1 MKNLSVLL
9 LLLFSVCLIPAA
21 ADTQNIPQ
29 WEEFC
34 PAEYKDAG
42 SATFNLNKNY
52 WHNRKM
58 QFENSVNECSK
69 KPDSERTECY
79 QQVRELENM
88 KNEILDDRKSHE
100 VPVIRSKEVD
110 FPEFGYAVE
119 TVINTSSTPIP
130 ADKEEVREK

>member
-1 MKNLSVLL
+1 MKNLSVLF
-9 LLLFSVCLIPAA
+9 LLLFAACTLPAPA
-21 ADTQNIPQ
+21 GTQNIPQ

-34 PAEYKDAG
+34 PAEYKNAS

-58 QFENSVNECSK
+58 QFEISINECSRR
-69 KPDSERTECY
+69 PDSEQTECY

-110 FPEFGYAVE
+110 FPEFGYARE

-130 ADKEEVREK
+130 VDTVDVHEK